1 MTIHHCSDT
10 ERRRAVTSRA
20 ATLIQ
25 KMVRG
30 HLTMGKGRVYMCEQ
44 MLERALTRRDEA
56 LINRAIHL
64 PKLLGGVT
72 SPLIKLYLGNAKRMV
87 LELLGEVY
95 VAKEIEEAMQIGSV
109 DLLRSAIL
117 KAEQA
122 HMPYLKELQQGRR
135 ALSQLLMLRS
145 VVTSIEE

>member
-1 MTIHHCSDT
+1 M
-10 ERRRAVTSRA
+10 TSRA

-25 KMVRG
+25 KIVRG
-30 HLTMGKGRVYMCEQ
+30 HLTKSKGRVYMCEQ
-44 MLERALTRRDEA
+44 MLERALTSSHRDEA

-72 SPLIKLYLGNAKRMV
+72 SPLIKLYLTNAKKMI

-109 DLLRSAIL
+109 ELLRGAIL

-145 VVTSIEE
+145 VVTTIEE